1 MMSMCAKSVKN
12 LMGKMVMGVQNVL
25 TQTALDVLRTIKYV
39 KPVQIIMECIMVNV
53 NYVTMKTVLDALN
66 IPIHAPYAKS
76 LFD

>member
-1 MMSMCAKSVKN
+1 
-12 LMGKMVMGVQNVL
+12 MGVQNVL

-53 NYVTMKTVLDALN
+53 NYVTMKTVLDVLN

-76 LFD
+76 LFEKSKVSVNNVLTHHA